1 MKKWLVYVLGV
12 FTGIAL
18 SIGFVLI
25 LYFATNKSGSINEPA
40 NSNGITYFDEPSDI
54 ILTKSIKVFQVIAD
68 DAALIRC
75 ADEDGDYFGQTCL
88 IVNDEG
94 KYYYD
99 EQKIEIPKGKVAR
112 QVGIYRY
119 PSKDD
124 RLRTVPII
132 AIMDK

>member
-12 FTGIAL
+12 VTGIAL
-18 SIGFVLI
+18 SIVFVFI
-25 LYFATNKSGSINEPA
+25 LYLATNRTGSINEPA
-40 NSNGITYFDEPSDI
+40 NSNGITYFEELGDI
-54 ILTKSIKVFQVIAD
+54 IETRSVKVFQVIAD

-75 ADEDGDYFGQTCL
+75 ADKDGDYFGPICL

-99 EQKIEIPKGKVAR
+99 EQKIEISKGKVAR

-132 AIMDK
+132 TIMDK

>member
-54 ILTKSIKVFQVIAD
+54 ILTKSIKVFQV
-68 DAALIRC
+68 
-75 ADEDGDYFGQTCL
+75 T
-88 IVNDEG
+88 
-94 KYYYD
+94 
-99 EQKIEIPKGKVAR
+99 
-112 QVGIYRY
+112 
-119 PSKDD
+119 
-124 RLRTVPII
+124 TVPL
-132 AIMDK
+132 KWTNRSLK